1 MILKIKL
8 RIEKKDQKQKKEINE
23 LENYLNGGKEEG
35 DDTSSSST
43 R

>member
-8 RIEKKDQKQKKEINE
+8 RREKKKLEAEKKINE
-23 LENYLNGGKEEG
+23 LENYLNGGKEG
-35 DDTSSSST
+35 DGTSSSST